1 MGTNKRRPFM
11 QQANGLPAKRNLERA
26 HVNYRQ
32 ECLHFTRLMGNWSG
46 ALKLPHKEEG
56 FTVSRS
62 GTIHEQ
68 F

>member
-1 MGTNKRRPFM
+1 M
-11 QQANGLPAKRNLERA
+11 QQANGCALSRFRFAGN
-26 HVNYRQ
+26 VNYRQ

-62 GTIHEQ
+62 GPIHEQ